1 MPEKRS
7 SAAVE
12 LPEIG
17 PAPVLALLVGLF
29 HTGLYLLLRGSA
41 GLRLPFVALA
51 SVLGAFAGQ
60 QLGARL
66 GDPLMVGDFGLVWS
80 SLVAWIGI
88 VLIVA
93 ASLLSPSRDRA
104 R

>member
-1 MPEKRS
+1 MPD
-7 SAAVE
+7 
-12 LPEIG
+12 IG

-29 HTGLYLLLRGSA
+29 HTGVYLLLRGSA

-60 QLGARL
+60 QIGARL
-66 GDPLMVGDFGLVWS
+66 GDPLMIGDFGLIWS
-80 SLVAWIGI
+80 SVVAWVGI

>member
-1 MPEKRS
+1 MG
-7 SAAVE
+7 
-12 LPEIG
+12 I
-17 PAPVLALLVGLF
+17 F
-29 HTGLYLLLRGSA
+29 HTGIYLLVRGSA

-51 SVLGAFAGQ
+51 AVLGAFAGQ

-66 GDPLMVGDFGLVWS
+66 GDPLMIGDFGLLWS
-80 SLVAWIGI
+80 SVVAWVGI

-104 R
+104 

>member
-1 MPEKRS
+1 M
-7 SAAVE
+7 
-12 LPEIG
+12 PEIG

-29 HTGLYLLLRGSA
+29 HTGVYLLLRGSA
-41 GLRLPFVALA
+41 GLLLPFVAVA

-66 GDPLMVGDFGLVWS
+66 GDPLMVGDFGLVWA
-80 SLVAWIGI
+80 SLVAWVGI

-93 ASLLSPSRDRA
+93 AGALSPSRGRA

>member
-1 MPEKRS
+1 MPD
-7 SAAVE
+7 
-12 LPEIG
+12 IG
-17 PAPVLALLVGLF
+17 PAPVLALLIGLF
-29 HTGLYLLLRGSA
+29 HTGVYLLLRGSA

-51 SVLGAFAGQ
+51 SVLGAYAGQ

-80 SLVAWIGI
+80 SVVAWVGI
-88 VLIVA
+88 ILIVA

>member
-1 MPEKRS
+1 M
-7 SAAVE
+7 
-12 LPEIG
+12 PEIG

-29 HTGLYLLLRGSA
+29 HTGIYLLIRGSA
-41 GLRLPFVALA
+41 GLLLPFVAVA

-80 SLVAWIGI
+80 SLVAWVGI

>member
-1 MPEKRS
+1 M
-7 SAAVE
+7 
-12 LPEIG
+12 PEIG

-29 HTGLYLLLRGSA
+29 HTGVYLLLRGSA
-41 GLRLPFVALA
+41 GFLLPFVALA

-66 GDPLMVGDFGLVWS
+66 GDPLMIGDFGLVWS
-80 SLVAWIGI
+80 SLVAWVGI
-88 VLIVA
+88 ALIVA
-93 ASLLSPSRDRA
+93 AGVLSPSRGQA

>member
-1 MPEKRS
+1 MTHPMPEM
-7 SAAVE
+7 
-12 LPEIG
+12 G
-17 PAPVLALLVGLF
+17 PAPVLALLVGVF
-29 HTGLYLLLRGSA
+29 HTGIYLLIRGSA
-41 GLRLPFVALA
+41 GLLLPFVAVA

-80 SLVAWIGI
+80 SLMAWVGI
-88 VLIVA
+88 ILIVA

>member
-1 MPEKRS
+1 M
-7 SAAVE
+7 
-12 LPEIG
+12 PEIG

-29 HTGLYLLLRGSA
+29 HTGIYLVLRGS
-41 GLRLPFVALA
+41 GWLLLPFIALA

-80 SLVAWIGI
+80 SLVAWVGI
-88 VLIVA
+88 ILIVA
-93 ASLLSPSRDRA
+93 AGLLSPSRDRA

>member
-1 MPEKRS
+1 V
-7 SAAVE
+7 AE

-29 HTGLYLLLRGSA
+29 HTGVYLLLRGSA

-51 SVLGAFAGQ
+51 AVLGAFAGQ
-60 QLGARL
+60 QVGARL
-66 GDPLMVGDFGLVWS
+66 GDPLTIGDFGLLWS
-80 SLVAWIGI
+80 SVVAWLGI

-93 ASLLSPSRDRA
+93 ASLLSPSRGRA
-104 R
+104 G

>member
-1 MPEKRS
+1 M
-7 SAAVE
+7 
-12 LPEIG
+12 PEIG

-29 HTGLYLLLRGSA
+29 HTGIYLLIRGSA
-41 GLRLPFVALA
+41 GLLLPFVAVA

-80 SLVAWIGI
+80 SLMAWVGI
-88 VLIVA
+88 ILIVA
-93 ASLLSPSRDRA
+93 ASLLSPSRNRA